1 MPMRSRRVKSVLPV
15 LLLAL
20 SLASPA
26 AATGSVSVSEG
37 HPPANAEEA
46 KVCSALL
53 GWAQSIVGLP
63 ATSVDSSCKVK

>member
-1 MPMRSRRVKSVLPV
+1 MRSRRLKSILPV

-26 AATGSVSVSEG
+26 VAGGSEG

-46 KVCSALL
+46 KVCSELL

-63 ATSVDSSCKVK
+63 ATSVDSSCTVR